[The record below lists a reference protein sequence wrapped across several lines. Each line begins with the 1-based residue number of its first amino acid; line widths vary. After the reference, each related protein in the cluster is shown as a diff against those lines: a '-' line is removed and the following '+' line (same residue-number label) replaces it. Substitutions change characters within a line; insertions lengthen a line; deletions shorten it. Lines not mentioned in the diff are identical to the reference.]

1 LKPASRP
8 GTPVQPTDQTEFV
21 PVTQPRLSEDEYR
34 PPNWRRRLWVGALAL
49 GTAALVLGYVTRRPT
64 PVHLP
69 PPRDT
74 ARCTPGQEQGCLGGS
89 SAVFVVPATPV
100 APAAAA
106 SGAAR

>member
-1 LKPASRP
+1 M
-8 GTPVQPTDQTEFV
+8 
-21 PVTQPRLSEDEYR
+21 SEDEYR
-34 PPNWRRRLWVGALAL
+34 PPTWRRRLLVGALAL

-74 ARCTPGQEQGCLGGS
+74 ARCAPGQAQRCLGGS
-89 SAVFVVPATPV
+89 SAVFAV
-100 APAAAA
+100 PAAAPA